1 MFPNVTLA
9 KKTVD
14 ILLVKLL
21 MNVFLFILCNKQSQ
35 GTVSGTAV
43 REILCDVNSPLN
55 LQEILTGPNVVRR
68 KLHEF
73 QFE

>member
-1 MFPNVTLA
+1 MY
-9 KKTVD
+9 
-14 ILLVKLL
+14 
-21 MNVFLFILCNKQSQ
+21 VFLFILCNKQSQ